1 MIRDFLLG
9 ATACLGAALFSQIPA
24 FLQQYLQRLGG
35 HLDEARRLREQ
46 APHLL
51 TRVDELRMAHDSL
64 LMAEPLAKPFVALR
78 HLQKDIALRAF
89 EFFQPA
95 LPLTLEG
102 LLYAGTG
109 LLFAVLLFNLLWLP
123 FRSKGEARRA

>member
-1 MIRDFLLG
+1 MIRDVLLG
-9 ATACLGAALFSQIPA
+9 AMACIWAALFSQVPA

-51 TRVDELRMAHDSL
+51 TRIDELRMAHDSL
-64 LMAEPLAKPFVALR
+64 LMAEPLARPFVAVR
-78 HLQKDIALRAF
+78 HLQKDIALRAL

-102 LLYAGTG
+102 LMYAGAG
-109 LLFAVLLFNLLWLP
+109 MVFAVLVFNLLSLP
-123 FRSKGEARRA
+123 FRGKGRARQA